1 MASSAEQTN
10 GFVDPY
16 ASEYTPGEHYN
27 YAGYYGD
34 SGLPGFFMKLMG
46 NDMSHQRDWD
56 KTMEDRAYERASIS
70 SARAWD
76 EYMDSTAV
84 QRRVKDIEAAGLNPW
99 LSVQNGFPGTGTPS
113 VDTGGSAK
121 HHTSSKQSSSILG
134 ALLLLVGRLLTS
146 K

>member
-16 ASEYTPGEHYN
+16 ASEYIPGQHYD
-27 YAGYYGD
+27 YSAYYGD
-34 SGLPGFFMKLMG
+34 SGIPNWWMKMWG
-46 NDMSHQRDWD
+46 HDMSHQRDWD

-76 EYMDSTAV
+76 EYMDSTQV

-99 LSVQNGFPGTGTPS
+99 LAVQNGISGSGTPS

-121 HHTSSKQSSSILG
+121 HHTSSKQSSSVLG
-134 ALLLLVGRLLTS
+134 MLLMALARFIT